1 VKRTR
6 VDDMPVQVTG
16 HEEGAQLTDHPWRSS
31 RISEVV
37 GGAAAATI
45 LAMAGFLWQSV
56 PGQSAPATIQLT
68 AKEFLYEPK
77 EVRSSPGEVIFVVK
91 NGGAI
96 EHNFVLE
103 DQAKKRRTAIPIV
116 EPAQTLEAKAS
127 LETGT
132 YTIYCS
138 IPGHKEAGMVAALVV
153 LP

>member
-1 VKRTR
+1 
-6 VDDMPVQVTG
+6 MPVQVTG

-77 EVRSSPGEVIFVVK
+77 EVRSSPVK
-91 NGGAI
+91 S
-96 EHNFVLE
+96 
-103 DQAKKRRTAIPIV
+103 
-116 EPAQTLEAKAS
+116 S
-127 LETGT
+127 L
-132 YTIYCS
+132 S
-138 IPGHKEAGMVAALVV
+138 
-153 LP
+153 